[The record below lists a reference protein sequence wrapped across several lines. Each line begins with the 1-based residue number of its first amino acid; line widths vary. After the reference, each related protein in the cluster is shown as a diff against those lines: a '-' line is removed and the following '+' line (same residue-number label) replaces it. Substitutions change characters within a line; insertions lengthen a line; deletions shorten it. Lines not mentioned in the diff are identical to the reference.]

1 MDEWDMLIRD
11 ESAKENVQKEYID
24 FLRGMVQMRK
34 EKLRKK
40 KLRKKQ
46 CLIIAMSILTVPFNN
61 IHHVQAAETDQ
72 QYRNLEKLCLVWGYT
87 KYRHPVFLSGQKDW
101 DEELLNLIDPVSE
114 ASNDDE
120 VNKILYEWFEGL
132 GDTDYGTDFY
142 DLSWEN
148 AAEDDKLF
156 LADTTWRDDPE
167 YLGEDLSS
175 ALMEN

>member
-1 MDEWDMLIRD
+1 
-11 ESAKENVQKEYID
+11 
-24 FLRGMVQMRK
+24 MRK
-34 EKLRKK
+34 E

-61 IHHVQAAETDQ
+61 IHHVQATETDQ

-142 DLSWEN
+142 DLSWKMRPKMIN
-148 AAEDDKLF
+148 YFWQIRHGAMIQNISVK
-156 LADTTWRDDPE
+156 TCHQP
-167 YLGEDLSS
+167 
-175 ALMEN
+175 